1 MLLHCLPFTFL
12 LLFPCLLTPHVLN
25 VETGALH
32 ARLWATLALVG
43 WASKGSIRNLDYQ
56 SNIDKEKSV
65 IDNIILLTMF

>member
-1 MLLHCLPFTFL
+1 
-12 LLFPCLLTPHVLN
+12 VLN